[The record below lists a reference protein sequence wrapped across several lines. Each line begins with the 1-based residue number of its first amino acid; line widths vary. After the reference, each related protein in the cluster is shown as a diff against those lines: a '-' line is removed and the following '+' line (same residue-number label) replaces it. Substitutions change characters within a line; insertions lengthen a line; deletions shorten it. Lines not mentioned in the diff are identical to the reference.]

1 MGCIKLAGDFWVTD
15 RIAADLE
22 ALGRLRP
29 QVHELAQ
36 AIRAEAT
43 SAGSASGGTDPAFA
57 AIASLTSRTLPNTEK
72 IVAGWMNVFGE
83 VCEAGRQG
91 FIANEEHGVA
101 LMKSV
106 PTLGRAG

>member
-1 MGCIKLAGDFWVTD
+1 MVD
-15 RIAADLE
+15 RLKVDLE
-22 ALGRLRP
+22 ALGRLCP
-29 QVHELAQ
+29 QVKELAQ
-36 AIRAEAT
+36 AIQGDAAS
-43 SAGSASGGTDPAFA
+43 SAGSASGGTDPALA

-72 IVAGWMNVFGE
+72 IVAGWMNVFAE

>member
-1 MGCIKLAGDFWVTD
+1 MTD

-36 AIRAEAT
+36 AIQGDAA
-43 SAGSASGGTDPAFA
+43 SAAGSGSGGTDPALA
-57 AIASLTSRTLPNTEK
+57 AISSLTSRMLPNTEK

-106 PTLGRAG
+106 PTLGRQG

>member
-1 MGCIKLAGDFWVTD
+1 MTD

-29 QVHELAQ
+29 QVSELAQ
-36 AIRAEAT
+36 AIQGDAA
-43 SAGSASGGTDPAFA
+43 SAAGTVSGGTDPALA
-57 AIASLTSRTLPNTEK
+57 AIESLTSKMLPNTEK
-72 IVAGWMNVFGE
+72 IVAGWMNVFGQ
-83 VCEAGRQG
+83 VCEASRQG

-106 PTLGRAG
+106 PTLGRQG

>member
-1 MGCIKLAGDFWVTD
+1 MTD

-29 QVHELAQ
+29 QASELAQ
-36 AIRAEAT
+36 SIQDDAT
-43 SAGSASGGTDPAFA
+43 SAAASGSKGTDPALT
-57 AIASLTSRTLPNTEK
+57 AIESLTNKMLPNAEK

-106 PTLGRAG
+106 PTLGRQG